1 MARGAALDYS
11 GASMTHRDV
20 VPARTIFHH
29 RDFRFYLLSRLCAVL
44 AVQIESV
51 AIGWQIYELT
61 GSALALGYTGLAQ
74 FIPFLALCL
83 FGGQVADRVDRRA
96 ILAVCQTVMLLCS
109 LLLLA
114 FTLGH
119 INDVRFV
126 YGVLVLFG
134 AARAF
139 HAPAGSA
146 LTPHLVPPEH
156 LTRAVAINS
165 TTWQVAT
172 IGGPAVGGI
181 LYGWAGATGAYA
193 ASATLCAL
201 SVLWILML
209 KIRTGRASAEPLS
222 LATLVAGL
230 GFVRRQ
236 RLLLGSITLDL
247 FAVLF
252 GGAVALLPIYARDI
266 LHTGP
271 WGLGLLRCAPAAGAA
286 VVAVFL
292 ALRPMGGNSGRKMFI
307 AVGIFGAATL
317 VFGMSRSLPLSLL
330 ALAVAGAADMISV
343 VVRHTLELMAT
354 PDDMRGRV
362 GSVNMMCIGASNE
375 LGEFRAGGLA
385 EYVGAVPAVVAGA
398 VGTLAVVAIWAWAFP
413 ELRNVDRLESFAKKQ
428 PATPAAPTG

>member
-1 MARGAALDYS
+1 MARDGPVDYS
-11 GASMTHRDV
+11 AASMTHQ
-20 VPARTIFHH
+20 AAASGLSIFHH
-29 RDFRFYLLSRLCAVL
+29 RDFRFYLLARLCAVL

-51 AIGWQIYELT
+51 AIGWQVYELT

-74 FIPFLALCL
+74 FVPFLSLCL
-83 FGGQVADRVDRRA
+83 VGGQVADRVDRRT
-96 ILAVCQTVMLLCS
+96 ILAVCQTVMLICS

-119 INDVRFV
+119 IRDVRFV

-181 LYGWAGATGAYA
+181 LYGWAGATAAYT
-193 ASATLCAL
+193 ASAMLCAL
-201 SVLWILML
+201 SVIWILVL
-209 KIRTGRASAEPLS
+209 KVRTGRASAEPLS
-222 LATLVAGL
+222 LSTLVAGL
-230 GFVRRQ
+230 GFVQRQ

-271 WGLGLLRCAPAAGAA
+271 WGLGLLRCAPAFGAA

-292 ALRPMGGNSGRKMFI
+292 AMRPMGGNTGRKMFI
-307 AVGIFGAATL
+307 AVAIFGAATL
-317 VFGMSRSLPLSLL
+317 VFGMSRSLPLSLA
-330 ALAVAGAADMISV
+330 ALAIAGAADMISV

-362 GSVNMMCIGASNE
+362 GAVNMMCIGASNE

-398 VGTLAVVAIWAWAFP
+398 VGTLAVVALWAWAFP
-413 ELRNVDRLESFAKKQ
+413 ELRRVDRLESFARTKE
-428 PATPAAPTG
+428 PPAAPAS

>member
-1 MARGAALDYS
+1 
-11 GASMTHRDV
+11 MTHRDV
-20 VPARTIFHH
+20 VPARGVFHH

-51 AIGWQIYELT
+51 AIGWQVYERT
-61 GSALALGYTGLAQ
+61 DSALALGYTGLAQ
-74 FIPFLALCL
+74 FIPFVGLCL

-119 INDVRFV
+119 VSDIRFV

-201 SVLWILML
+201 SVVWILML
-209 KIRTGRASAEPLS
+209 KVRTGRASAEPLS
-222 LATLVAGL
+222 LSTLVAGL

-266 LHTGP
+266 LHAGP

-286 VVAVFL
+286 AVAVFL

-307 AVGIFGAATL
+307 AVAIFGAATL

-385 EYVGAVPAVVAGA
+385 EFAGAVPAVVAGA

-413 ELRNVDRLESFAKKQ
+413 ELRDVDRLESFAKKQ
-428 PATPAAPTG
+428 PATPAG